1 MRSEKSEKKV
11 VITGIGAVTC
21 LGNNVDDFW
30 NNIKN
35 GKSGIK
41 TISIVPPEPF
51 PCKVSGEI
59 KNFSIDHIVNKKE
72 SRRMARFTQFAIHA
86 ANQAITDS
94 NIKLDNFDR
103 NRIGILLGVGSGGLP
118 ETDQQAEIKSKRGVM
133 RMSPYFIPMM
143 LPNMAAANISRI
155 WGITGY
161 TNTCTTACAA
171 STQAIGEASEV
182 IKRGA
187 ADVVITG
194 GSEAGICELG
204 MGGFSTMNALTNWQ
218 GDRSEACKPFDADRD
233 GFAPSEGAGILIL
246 ESEENA
252 KSRNATIYAEILGW
266 GVSSDAF
273 HLVQPHKNGY
283 GAALAMNLAINYSK
297 INSSEINY
305 INAHGT
311 STPANDKLETLAIKK
326 VFGKDSNSI
335 PISSTKSM
343 IGHSL
348 GASGALEAIVCV
360 KTINDSVIHPTINLN
375 KIDPDC
381 DLDYVPNKKREKT
394 VDITLSNSFGFG
406 GQNACL
412 VLKKYTH

>member
-204 MGGFSTMNALTNWQ
+204 MGGFSTMHALTNWQ
-218 GDRSEACKPFDADRD
+218 GDPSEASKPFDADRD

-375 KIDPDC
+375 KIDPDKH
-381 DLDYVPNKKREKT
+381 LTLKRKLL
-394 VDITLSNSFGFG
+394 IQMFQKSS
-406 GQNACL
+406 
-412 VLKKYTH
+412 

>member
-1 MRSEKSEKKV
+1 MRSEKKV

-35 GKSGIK
+35 GKSGIE

-59 KNFSIDHIVNKKE
+59 KKFSIDHIVNKKE

-86 ANQAITDS
+86 ANQAIIDS

-133 RMSPYFIPMM
+133 RMSPFFIPMM

-182 IKRGA
+182 IKRGT
-187 ADVVITG
+187 ADIVITG

-204 MGGFSTMNALTNWQ
+204 MGGFSTMHALTNWQ
-218 GDRSEACKPFDADRD
+218 GDPSEASKPFDADRD

-252 KSRNATIYAEILGW
+252 KSRNAKIYAEILGW

-283 GAALAMNLAINYSK
+283 GASLAMNLAINYSK

-311 STPANDKLETLAIKK
+311 STPSNDKLETLAIKK
-326 VFGKDSNSI
+326 VFGKNSNSI

-375 KIDPDC
+375 KIDPNC
-381 DLDYVPNKKREKT
+381 DLDYVPNKKREQA

-412 VLKKYTH
+412 VLKKYNH

>member
-204 MGGFSTMNALTNWQ
+204 MGGFSTMHALTNWQ
-218 GDRSEACKPFDADRD
+218 GDPSEASKPFDADRD

-246 ESEENA
+246 ESEEM
-252 KSRNATIYAEILGW
+252 L
-266 GVSSDAF
+266 
-273 HLVQPHKNGY
+273 
-283 GAALAMNLAINYSK
+283 NLEMQQY
-297 INSSEINY
+297 
-305 INAHGT
+305 
-311 STPANDKLETLAIKK
+311 TLK
-326 VFGKDSNSI
+326 F
-335 PISSTKSM
+335 
-343 IGHSL
+343 
-348 GASGALEAIVCV
+348 
-360 KTINDSVIHPTINLN
+360 
-375 KIDPDC
+375 
-381 DLDYVPNKKREKT
+381 
-394 VDITLSNSFGFG
+394 
-406 GQNACL
+406 
-412 VLKKYTH
+412 

>member
-204 MGGFSTMNALTNWQ
+204 MGGFSTMHALTNWQ
-218 GDRSEACKPFDADRD
+218 GDPSEASKPFDADRD

-252 KSRNATIYAEILGW
+252 KSRNAAIYAEILGW

-335 PISSTKSM
+335 PISSTTSM

-381 DLDYVPNKKREKT
+381 DLDYVPNKKREKP

>member
-204 MGGFSTMNALTNWQ
+204 MGGFSTMHALTNWQ
-218 GDRSEACKPFDADRD
+218 GDPSEASKPFDADRD

-381 DLDYVPNKKREKT
+381 DLDYVPNKKREKP

>member
-204 MGGFSTMNALTNWQ
+204 MGGFSTMHALTNWQ
-218 GDRSEACKPFDADRD
+218 GDPSEASKPFDADRD

-381 DLDYVPNKKREKT
+381 DLDYVPNKKRKKP

>member
-204 MGGFSTMNALTNWQ
+204 MGGFSTMHALTNWQ
-218 GDRSEACKPFDADRD
+218 GDPSEASKPFDADRD

>member
-1 MRSEKSEKKV
+1 MKSEKSEKKV

-204 MGGFSTMNALTNWQ
+204 MGGFSTMHALTNWQ
-218 GDRSEACKPFDADRD
+218 GDPSEASKPFDADRD

-252 KSRNATIYAEILGW
+252 KSRNAAIYAEILGW

-381 DLDYVPNKKREKT
+381 DLDYVPNKKREKP